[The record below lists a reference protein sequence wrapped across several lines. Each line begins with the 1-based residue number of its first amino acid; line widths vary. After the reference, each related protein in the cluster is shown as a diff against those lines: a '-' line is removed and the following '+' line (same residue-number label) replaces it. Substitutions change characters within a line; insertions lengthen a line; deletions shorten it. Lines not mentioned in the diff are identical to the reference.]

1 MIQIQDVQDYF
12 SKHKMEL
19 FFVGLI
25 FLLAFGIRA
34 HLMIYDLMFG
44 FDPYFHARIA
54 EYVVQNFAIPSVDP
68 LAYFQVEG
76 GATLPETG
84 FFWFFTAILYKIF
97 TLGAAFSK
105 ESWISATKFFPAF
118 FGAVISVAMYYLGK
132 QMYGRKAGV
141 TMALFAA
148 VVPSF
153 VYRTMAG
160 FFEEDSLGFL
170 WLVVGLI
177 FFVRAVQKAEF
188 HKDTIKDA
196 VIAAFFFIL
205 MAWTWQMFIIIPIIL
220 VAWFPSTIVLMWF
233 RKEPQ
238 EKMFNLAK
246 NFAITFVLF
255 SVFASALVGTG
266 WIGSATGYVS
276 SYLPVTPDNV
286 TRINTPGGDG
296 TSVYSISVG
305 EEQRGFG
312 FWGNKY
318 SALIIFPVLA
328 LLIFIPYRLLRK
340 KNDYVTF
347 IAMYWIIITAFMAFI
362 RLKFTYAFGLPVAV
376 AAGITL
382 HEMFN
387 WVGDRQ
393 GFEKKLIA
401 FSLGF
406 MFLVGIAAGSFFVS
420 QNVPSIEQNTGWKE
434 SLLWMKDNTPVDA
447 KFFNWWDEGHW
458 VTFIAE
464 RGVSTDNRNYTL
476 EANSAMAKF
485 ILAEDQNE
493 AIAIVNEYNPD
504 YILLSEDL
512 IGKLP
517 SLGLYAYKTADI
529 QDPRIGQYF
538 SVAILCRLTG
548 DSLSGQV
555 NYQCGGNN
563 LPEQEFNSLPST
575 WQSQPN
581 QMIAEGVRGFV
592 YRNEEG
598 SKIFIM
604 NVAAN
609 NTMIVKLFFKSPQAN
624 AFNLVYSN
632 KEVRLFEL
640 A

>member
-1 MIQIQDVQDYF
+1 
-12 SKHKMEL
+12 
-19 FFVGLI
+19 
-25 FLLAFGIRA
+25 
-34 HLMIYDLMFG
+34 
-44 FDPYFHARIA
+44 
-54 EYVVQNFAIPSVDP
+54 
-68 LAYFQVEG
+68 
-76 GATLPETG
+76 
-84 FFWFFTAILYKIF
+84 
-97 TLGAAFSK
+97 
-105 ESWISATKFFPAF
+105 
-118 FGAVISVAMYYLGK
+118 
-132 QMYGRKAGV
+132 
-141 TMALFAA
+141 
-148 VVPSF
+148 
-153 VYRTMAG
+153 
-160 FFEEDSLGFL
+160 
-170 WLVVGLI
+170 
-177 FFVRAVQKAEF
+177 
-188 HKDTIKDA
+188 
-196 VIAAFFFIL
+196 

-401 FSLGF
+401 FPLGF

-476 EANSAMAKF
+476 QANSDMAQF
-485 ILAEDQNE
+485 ILAPTKE
-493 AIAIVNEYNPD
+493 AADAIITKYNPD
-504 YILLSEDL
+504 YVLLSEDL
-512 IGKLP
+512 IGKMP
-517 SLGLYAYKTADI
+517 SLSLYALNIANTN
-529 QDPRIGQYF
+529 DPRIQQYHPA
-538 SVAILCRLTG
+538 VAMPCYVTT
-548 DSLSGQV
+548 DSLSGQQTF
-555 NYQCGGNN
+555 NCGGNKLSAEQYSA
-563 LPEQEFNSLPST
+563 LPTT

-581 QMIAEGVRGFV
+581 QIINAGQRGFV
-592 YRNEEG
+592 YRNESN
-598 SKIFIM
+598 SKLFILGGT
-604 NVAAN
+604 AN
-609 NTMIVKLFFKSPQAN
+609 NTMIVKLFFKSPEVLDK
-624 AFNLVYSN
+624 FELVHSN
-632 KEVRLFEL
+632 NEVRIFKVK
-640 A
+640 